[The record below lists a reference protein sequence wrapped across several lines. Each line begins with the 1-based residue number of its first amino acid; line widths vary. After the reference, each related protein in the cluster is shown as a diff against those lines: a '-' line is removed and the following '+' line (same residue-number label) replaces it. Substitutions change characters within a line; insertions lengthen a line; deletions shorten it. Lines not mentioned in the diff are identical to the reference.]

1 MWITVFER
9 FHELFKRQF
18 VVALFN
24 RRDICAPWLC
34 KLLKGV
40 FFAAEHLV
48 KGFEFL
54 FVKLESSGAI
64 ATGSELVLT
73 VRGHIVGWVE
83 CCCFSHFFGCLA
95 CGPAAD
101 STVRAVAIS
110 LSQYRR
116 TVNKLCWVFHVF
128 SVN

>member
-1 MWITVFER
+1 MWVAVFEG

-24 RRDICAPWLC
+24 GRDACAPWLC

-48 KGFEFL
+48 KGLKFL
-54 FVKLESSGAI
+54 FVKLEPRGAV

-73 VRGHIVGWVE
+73 VRGRISGWIE
-83 CCCFSHFFGCLA
+83 CCCFVHVEV
-95 CGPAAD
+95 
-101 STVRAVAIS
+101 TVQCHSMHNSVQRH
-110 LSQYRR
+110 
-116 TVNKLCWVFHVF
+116 TVELHT
-128 SVN
+128 